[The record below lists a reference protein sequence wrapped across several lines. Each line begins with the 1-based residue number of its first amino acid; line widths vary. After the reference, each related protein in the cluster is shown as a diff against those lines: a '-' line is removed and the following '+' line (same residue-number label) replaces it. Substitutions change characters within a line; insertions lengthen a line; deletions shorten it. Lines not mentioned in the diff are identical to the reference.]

1 MHRTVIVARMVP
13 EAAPEVAAVFADAD
27 RHTGLPEAIGVR
39 ARSLFRFGD
48 LYLHLVEGDRPL
60 DDALAEHR
68 HDHRFTRISE
78 DLRPFITPYDPVVWR
93 EPKDALAHEFYRWER
108 RG

>member
-1 MHRTVIVARMVP
+1 MHRTVIVARLVP
-13 EAAPEVAAVFADAD
+13 GAAEDVAAVFAESD
-27 RHTGLPEAIGVR
+27 RNSGLPEAIGVR

-48 LYLHLVEGDRPL
+48 LYLHLIEADRPL
-60 DDALAEHR
+60 EDALAEHR

-78 DLRPFITPYDPVVWR
+78 ELLPFITPYDPAVWR
-93 EPKDALAHEFYRWER
+93 GPKDAMAHEFYRWER

>member
-1 MHRTVIVARMVP
+1 MHRTLIVARMVP
-13 EAAPEVAAVFADAD
+13 DAAAKISAVFAESDHHSDLAA
-27 RHTGLPEAIGVR
+27 AIGVR

-60 DDALAEHR
+60 EEAVAAHR
-68 HDHRFTRISE
+68 HHPQFRRISE
-78 DLRPFITPYDPVVWR
+78 DLRPFVSAYDPEVWR
-93 EPKDALAHEFYRWER
+93 EPKDAMAHEFYRWER